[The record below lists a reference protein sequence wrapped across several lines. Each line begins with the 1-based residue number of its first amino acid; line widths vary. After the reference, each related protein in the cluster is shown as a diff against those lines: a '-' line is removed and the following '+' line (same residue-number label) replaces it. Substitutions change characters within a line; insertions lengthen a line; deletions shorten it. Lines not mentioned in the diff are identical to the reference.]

1 MAWAFFQAQAPW
13 YQRTSSFWVMSA
25 KQEEMRQRRLAALID
40 DSEKGRRLDMLTS
53 KAKKSPRSERPANI
67 KKKAA

>member
-13 YQRTSSFWVMSA
+13 YQRTSSFWVMCA
-25 KQEEMRQRRLAALID
+25 KQEETRQRRLTTLID

-53 KAKKSPRSERPANI
+53 KAKKSPKIRETRKN
-67 KKKAA
+67 